1 MSASTEID
9 RVHALVAPIAAD
21 LQLDVYDI
29 ERRGAT
35 MRVTL
40 DTPPG
45 SEGGITLDSLSLAT
59 RLISRE
65 LDHEDPIAGH
75 YTLEVTSPG
84 LERQLRTPAHFQR
97 EVGKTITLRLRDPQ
111 ADPRRLQGALTA
123 ADDRDATLLLDDGSR
138 TLHRDRRHRQ
148 GPHRLRVGAEAEA
161 RQAGIRQEEVRGEAV
176 RHEVTDDHLEQGE
189 ATVMSNLDMSEA
201 IGMLAQ
207 EKGISEDTLLHVLVD
222 ALASAYKRR
231 PDAADEVVVEVNPET
246 MEFSFIA
253 YDVDEVGNWVNER
266 DDTPKKE
273 ELGRI
278 AAQTFRQVM
287 SQRIREVES
296 ERKFEEYA
304 NREGDIVTGIIQRTD
319 ARYTLLDLGRVE
331 ALLPQ
336 AEQVPFERPAQGD
349 RQKAYIVEVRRTP
362 KGPQIVVSR
371 THPGLIK
378 RLFELEVPEIA
389 DGIVEIKACARE
401 PGHRTKIAV
410 WSNDHNVD
418 PVGACV
424 GARGGRVRMV
434 VNEMRGEKIDI
445 VPFSEDLADF
455 VAKALSPAKVTQVN
469 ISDDGTAADVIVPDH
484 QLSLAIGREG
494 QNARLAARLTGVRVD
509 IRSETQLAEGIPAG
523 GRDAD
528 VEYADG
534 EWRAN
539 AETGE
544 MEWHSADG
552 SVISESDWQAQAAAG
567 EAEATDGEATP
578 DAGASADET
587 GDTAGAEPS
596 IDDDAAVA
604 REATAADA
612 EPATEQDGASDEA
625 DAARD
630 ASEVDDEPA
639 TKNGGDD

>member
-1 MSASTEID
+1 
-9 RVHALVAPIAAD
+9 
-21 LQLDVYDI
+21 
-29 ERRGAT
+29 
-35 MRVTL
+35 
-40 DTPPG
+40 
-45 SEGGITLDSLSLAT
+45 
-59 RLISRE
+59 
-65 LDHEDPIAGH
+65 
-75 YTLEVTSPG
+75 
-84 LERQLRTPAHFQR
+84 
-97 EVGKTITLRLRDPQ
+97 
-111 ADPRRLQGALTA
+111 
-123 ADDRDATLLLDDGSR
+123 
-138 TLHRDRRHRQ
+138 
-148 GPHRLRVGAEAEA
+148 
-161 RQAGIRQEEVRGEAV
+161 
-176 RHEVTDDHLEQGE
+176 
-189 ATVMSNLDMSEA
+189 MSNLDMSEA

-253 YDVDEVGNWVNER
+253 YDVDEDGNWVNER

-544 MEWHSADG
+544 MEWHAADG
-552 SVISESDWQAQAAAG
+552 SVISESDWQAQAAA
-567 EAEATDGEATP
+567 AQ
-578 DAGASADET
+578 AGD
-587 GDTAGAEPS
+587 
-596 IDDDAAVA
+596 VA
-604 REATAADA
+604 PEVTEEATAAEAA
-612 EPATEQDGASDEA
+612 EPSVAEGSTSDIVDASTSVDEPAEGSASDEA
-625 DAARD
+625 DAARGGSEADDEPATGNGSEADTD
-630 ASEVDDEPA
+630 ADSDSVETVEESAITDSEADDEPA
-639 TKNGGDD
+639 TKKGDDD

>member
-1 MSASTEID
+1 MTN
-9 RVHALVAPIAAD
+9 
-21 LQLDVYDI
+21 
-29 ERRGAT
+29 
-35 MRVTL
+35 M
-40 DTPPG
+40 
-45 SEGGITLDSLSLAT
+45 
-59 RLISRE
+59 
-65 LDHEDPIAGH
+65 
-75 YTLEVTSPG
+75 
-84 LERQLRTPAHFQR
+84 
-97 EVGKTITLRLRDPQ
+97 
-111 ADPRRLQGALTA
+111 
-123 ADDRDATLLLDDGSR
+123 
-138 TLHRDRRHRQ
+138 
-148 GPHRLRVGAEAEA
+148 
-161 RQAGIRQEEVRGEAV
+161 
-176 RHEVTDDHLEQGE
+176 
-189 ATVMSNLDMSEA
+189 DMSEA
-201 IGMLAQ
+201 IGMIAQ
-207 EKGISEDTLLHVLVD
+207 EKGITEETLLHVLVD

-231 PDAADEVVVEVNPET
+231 DDAADEVVVEVNPET
-246 MEFSFIA
+246 LEFSFIA
-253 YDVDEVGNWVNER
+253 YDVDDDGNWVNER
-266 DDTPKKE
+266 DDTPRKE
-273 ELGRI
+273 EMGRI
-278 AAQTFRQVM
+278 AAMTFRQVM

-296 ERKFEEYA
+296 DRKFEEYA

-445 VPFSEDLADF
+445 VPFSEDLGDF

-544 MEWHSADG
+544 MEWHAADG
-552 SVISESDWQAQAAAG
+552 SVISESDWQAAADSEAEVEPAAG
-567 EAEATDGEATP
+567 EVAEGE
-578 DAGASADET
+578 DSSSEDVE
-587 GDTAGAEPS
+587 S
-596 IDDDAAVA
+596 DAAV
-604 REATAADA
+604 DS
-612 EPATEQDGASDEA
+612 SD
-625 DAARD
+625 DD
-630 ASEVDDEPA
+630 SDSSPEVDDSAVAVDSSDDDGEVVSDTA
-639 TKNGGDD
+639 DAVADTVSSAGDDADQVADSDDGSEASSSKNGGDD